1 MKAFSNSRPRL
12 IQKLGAN
19 LYAYNHDIQE
29 KEDGFEFQPLYF
41 DHSPSREEVINQLV
55 ATSYPYGEEL
65 AIQRKGIAD
74 PQCYDFVNYY
84 NNVENIKLKV
94 TQEYEQ
100 MG

>member
-1 MKAFSNSRPRL
+1 MKAFSNGRPPL

-29 KEDGFEFQPLYF
+29 KEEGFEFQPLYF

-55 ATSYPYGEEL
+55 VNSYPYGEEL